1 MTSDRPLSG
10 NERYWD
16 MPENR
21 ARMVIDDRGTEWE
34 VYDEATWSLQLAL
47 EWDFLPQT
55 ENPGLIFASR
65 VGRRRLWPC
74 PANWKTLED
83 AEVLELLNR
92 AKAML

>member
-1 MTSDRPLSG
+1 
-10 NERYWD
+10 
-16 MPENR
+16 MPEDR
-21 ARMVIDDRGTEWE
+21 ARMLVDGRGVEWE

-74 PANWKTLED
+74 PPNWRQSDDTAL
-83 AEVLELLNR
+83 LELFNL
-92 AKAML
+92 AKSIL